1 MADKKESKSKRPTA
15 DIPAMPEDLSGA
27 GMAAPAPES
36 VPAASTPTVTVT
48 VSNPAASAA
57 EPAAV
62 DFGLLDSLKAG
73 QASVTEATQKFI
85 QKLGEYLSAA
95 LDDATSLEV
104 RTYVSED
111 IGTVTYEKGEFSGS
125 ARLRAMTRV
134 NIDGDSLVCV
144 PEAAGE
150 LDTAVWGVHL
160 DMLRQAQES
169 RAELLKTIVSA
180 ASGLAA
186 IFTPKA

>member
-15 DIPAMPEDLSGA
+15 EIPAMPEDLSSGEP
-27 GMAAPAPES
+27 AAPAPEQVTT
-36 VPAASTPTVTVT
+36 VPTPTVTVT
-48 VSNPAASAA
+48 VSNPAAPAA
-57 EPAAV
+57 AAAAV
-62 DFGLLDSLKAG
+62 DYGLLDSLRAG

-85 QKLGEYLSAA
+85 QKLGDYLSAA

-111 IGTVTYEKGEFSGS
+111 IGAVTYEKGAFGGS

-144 PEAAGE
+144 PETAGE
-150 LDTAVWGVHL
+150 LDTSVWAVHL
-160 DMLRQAQES
+160 DMLRQAQDS

-180 ASGLAA
+180 ASGLAT

>member
-15 DIPAMPEDLSGA
+15 DIPAMPEDLTSTEKTAPVTGPA
-27 GMAAPAPES
+27 PAAP
-36 VPAASTPTVTVT
+36 TPTLTVT
-48 VSNPAASAA
+48 VSNPASPAA
-57 EPAAV
+57 AGAAV
-62 DFGLLDSLKAG
+62 DYGLLDSLKIG
-73 QASVTEATQKFI
+73 QASVSEATQKFI

-111 IGTVTYEKGEFSGS
+111 IGAVTYEKGAFGGS

-144 PEAAGE
+144 PETAGE
-150 LDTAVWGVHL
+150 LDTSVWAVHL
-160 DMLRQAQES
+160 DMLRQAQEG
-169 RAELLKTIVSA
+169 RTELLKTIVSA

-186 IFTPKA
+186 IFTPKS